1 MRRWISRAANLF
13 RRHAAEREMRREI
26 ASHLALLQEEFERRG
41 LAPEEAAR
49 MARRALGGVE
59 RAKELHREARSFAW
73 VEQFVRDLLYGARN
87 LRRAPGF
94 TILAVLAVALG
105 IGATTTIFGLYNAVV
120 WKPLPVADPSRV
132 FRLQR
137 WF

>member
-1 MRRWISRAANLF
+1 
-13 RRHAAEREMRREI
+13 MRREI

-41 LAPEEAAR
+41 LAPEEAA
-49 MARRALGGVE
+49 
-59 RAKELHREARSFAW
+59 ARSFAW
-73 VEQFVRDLLYGARN
+73 VEQLVRDLLYGARN

>member
-13 RRHAAEREMRREI
+13 RRHAAEREMRGEI

-73 VEQFVRDLLYGARN
+73 VEQFVRDCSMARVISDARWGSRFLLFWPWLWASARPLSSGSALAWRSRSSASS
-87 LRRAPGF
+87 LRICAP
-94 TILAVLAVALG
+94 IAA
-105 IGATTTIFGLYNAVV
+105 
-120 WKPLPVADPSRV
+120 R
-132 FRLQR
+132 
-137 WF
+137 